1 MPNVEAAVENLQD
14 QGREAVKAA
23 RELRDRMTD
32 AVDKSVQDRPYTTLL
47 LAVGLGF
54 LVGTIWGR

>member
-23 RELRDRMTD
+23 REVRDRMTY